1 MPEPLSQAARIL
13 GERIRE
19 QRLTFAISQDD
30 VANLAGMNVSNYGK
44 IERGL
49 SNPTFHTVVRI
60 AAVLGIDPGSLLAGL
75 DESTLPPASETF
87 TARDFVQERTKRRT
101 SPVR

>member
-1 MPEPLSQAARIL
+1 MPRHLSEASRVL

-19 QRLTFAISQDD
+19 QRLAFAISQDD

-49 SNPTFHTVVRI
+49 SNPTFHTIVRI
-60 AAVLGIDPGSLLAGL
+60 AAVLGVDPASLVAGL
-75 DESTLPPASETF
+75 DGSTLPPTAETF
-87 TARDFVQERTKRRT
+87 TARDFVRERTRRA
-101 SPVR
+101 PDAR

>member
-1 MPEPLSQAARIL
+1 MPRHLSDAARIL

-19 QRLTFAISQDD
+19 QRLKFAISQDD

-60 AAVLGIDPGSLLAGL
+60 AAVLGIDPGQLLAGL
-75 DESTLPPASETF
+75 DETTLPPTTETF
-87 TARDFVQERTKRRT
+87 TAREFVRERTKRRT
-101 SPVR
+101 APLR